1 MFQIPIPRRSGGA
14 FRRKAHP
21 LRQQLRSC
29 IDRYFFE
36 TQKNSYLWMPVFA
49 ILVSKAILKTP
60 SAKQC
65 HRYGVMI
72 HYRRVLDFLD
82 SILIGLYTDSVV
94 DSRLCLFV
102 TVSCTLTYR
111 WYTLLDVSR
120 FLSRFCRGVEL
131 YLALAG

>member
-1 MFQIPIPRRSGGA
+1 
-14 FRRKAHP
+14 
-21 LRQQLRSC
+21 
-29 IDRYFFE
+29 
-36 TQKNSYLWMPVFA
+36 MPVFA

-131 YLALAG
+131 YLALAGQVLMQESLCHSGAHRKKVYKESSF